1 MTESQAKKF
10 EKLLDATLKIFNRW
24 EKESLERDARF
35 DREHEET
42 MRKLAEFRK
51 DSEPTSQLLAKWK
64 AEMKKENVGK
74 IIWFLEKHFTL
85 SFKVDRLEKDV
96 EKLAAEN
103 KILTEIVNQQRAE
116 IEVLIYAVQS
126 VSDKTR
132 MWVDKELRNR

>member
-1 MTESQAKKF
+1 MW
-10 EKLLDATLKIFNRW
+10 EKLFDFLKNIFT
-24 EKESLERDARF
+24 F
-35 DREHEET
+35 
-42 MRKLAEFRK
+42 
-51 DSEPTSQLLAKWK
+51 
-64 AEMKKENVGK
+64 
-74 IIWFLEKHFTL
+74 

-126 VSDKTR
+126 ESDKTR